1 MTKSNLVRFV
11 SIVFSICRRTP
22 SLLDGVVRTSRRT
35 FSVTISPRRG
45 LLLTIHGRRL
55 PVKKGTVVGVLVAN
69 IGLEASDQLEVMR
82 LHVDAALEALVDDE
96 IQNGAGQVAELCASM
111 LLAGGKRLRP
121 LLILLAHE
129 IAGGE
134 DVEEVM
140 PLALAFEMIHT
151 ATLVH
156 DDINDEASLRRG
168 VETIHTRAG
177 LAKAV
182 IAGDWLF
189 VQGFGLGGRYDENIV
204 RLMAKCCADIA
215 VAEFH
220 QLDHVLNL
228 ATSPED
234 YLSIVR
240 GKTAG
245 PFAAGCH
252 GAGLVAGLT
261 DQQAAGLGRFG
272 MELGIAFQ
280 LVDDL
285 LDLRGDERMGKPR
298 GADVLEGK
306 MTLPLIHA
314 LTLSHGKERQRLA
327 QLIESFSDEHFEELM
342 QLLDRS
348 SSLTYAEILVK
359 THLER
364 AVLELDAF
372 PESQA
377 KSLMLHITGYVM
389 ERHM

>member
-1 MTKSNLVRFV
+1 MAS
-11 SIVFSICRRTP
+11 
-22 SLLDGVVRTSRRT
+22 
-35 FSVTISPRRG
+35 
-45 LLLTIHGRRL
+45 
-55 PVKKGTVVGVLVAN
+55 

-156 DDINDEASLRRG
+156 DDINDEAPLRRG

-252 GAGLVAGLT
+252 AAGLVAGLT
-261 DQQAAGLGRFG
+261 EQQAAGLGRFG

-327 QLIESFSDEHFEELM
+327 QLIESFSDDHFDELM

-348 SSLTYAEILVK
+348 SSLAYAEILVK

>member
-35 FSVTISPRRG
+35 FSVIISPRRG
-45 LLLTIHGRRL
+45 LLLTLHGRRL

-252 GAGLVAGLT
+252 AAGLVAGLT
-261 DQQAAGLGRFG
+261 EQQAAGLGRFG

>member
-1 MTKSNLVRFV
+1 
-11 SIVFSICRRTP
+11 
-22 SLLDGVVRTSRRT
+22 
-35 FSVTISPRRG
+35 
-45 LLLTIHGRRL
+45 
-55 PVKKGTVVGVLVAN
+55 VAS

-82 LHVDAALEALVDDE
+82 LHVDAALEALVE
-96 IQNGAGQVAELCASM
+96 EELEGGAGQVAKLCASM

-129 IAGGE
+129 IAGGQ
-134 DVEEVM
+134 DPEEVM
-140 PLALAFEMIHT
+140 PLALAFELIHT

-189 VQGFGLGGRYDENIV
+189 VQGFGLGGRYEENIV

-245 PFAAGCH
+245 PFAAGCQA
-252 GAGLVAGLT
+252 AGLVAGLSEEE
-261 DQQAAGLGRFG
+261 AEGLGRFG

-298 GADVLEGK
+298 GADVIEGK

-314 LTLSHGKERQRLA
+314 LTLSHGAERQKLA
-327 QLIESFSDEHFEELM
+327 HIIEHFSDGQFDELM
-342 QLLDRS
+342 SLLQRS
-348 SSLTYAEILVK
+348 ESLTYAELLVR

-364 AVLELDAF
+364 AVLELNAF
-372 PESQA
+372 DNSEA
-377 KSLMLHITGYVM
+377 KTLMLHITNYVM
-389 ERHM
+389 ERHL

>member
-1 MTKSNLVRFV
+1 
-11 SIVFSICRRTP
+11 
-22 SLLDGVVRTSRRT
+22 
-35 FSVTISPRRG
+35 
-45 LLLTIHGRRL
+45 
-55 PVKKGTVVGVLVAN
+55 
-69 IGLEASDQLEVMR
+69 
-82 LHVDAALEALVDDE
+82 
-96 IQNGAGQVAELCASM
+96 
-111 LLAGGKRLRP
+111 
-121 LLILLAHE
+121 
-129 IAGGE
+129 
-134 DVEEVM
+134 M
-140 PLALAFEMIHT
+140 PLALAFELIHT

-156 DDINDEASLRRG
+156 DDINDEASMRRG
-168 VETIHTRAG
+168 VETIHSRAG

-189 VQGFGLGGRYDENIV
+189 VQGFGLGGRYEEKIV

-252 GAGLVAGLT
+252 AAGLVAGLSE
-261 DQQAAGLGRFG
+261 QQASGLGRFG
-272 MELGIAFQ
+272 MELGVAFQ

-298 GADVLEGK
+298 GADVIEGK

-314 LTLSHGKERQRLA
+314 LTLSHGRERQRLA
-327 QLIESFSDEHFEELM
+327 DIIEDFNDNDFDELM
-342 QLLDRS
+342 RLLDRS
-348 SSLTYAEILVK
+348 DSLSYAEILVR

-364 AVLELDAF
+364 AVLELDSF
-372 PESQA
+372 PDSQA
-377 KSLMLHITGYVM
+377 KNLMLHVTNYVM
-389 ERHM
+389 DRHL

>member
-1 MTKSNLVRFV
+1 
-11 SIVFSICRRTP
+11 
-22 SLLDGVVRTSRRT
+22 
-35 FSVTISPRRG
+35 
-45 LLLTIHGRRL
+45 
-55 PVKKGTVVGVLVAN
+55 VAS

-252 GAGLVAGLT
+252 AAGLVAGLT
-261 DQQAAGLGRFG
+261 EQQAAGLGRFG

-377 KSLMLHITGYVM
+377 KSLMLHITDYVM
-389 ERHM
+389 QRHV

>member
-1 MTKSNLVRFV
+1 MGDIV
-11 SIVFSICRRTP
+11 SSIQ
-22 SLLDGVVRTSRRT
+22 LQ
-35 FSVTISPRRG
+35 
-45 LLLTIHGRRL
+45 
-55 PVKKGTVVGVLVAN
+55 
-69 IGLEASDQLEVMR
+69 ASDRIESMR
-82 LHVDAALEALVDDE
+82 LVVDAELESLIETEVE
-96 IQNGAGQVAELCASM
+96 HGAGQVAELCGTV

-129 IAGGE
+129 IAGGS
-134 DVEEVM
+134 DGDDIM
-140 PLALAFEMIHT
+140 PLALAFELIHT

-156 DDINDEASLRRG
+156 DDINDEAAQRRG
-168 VETIHTRAG
+168 VETIHTRVG
-177 LAKAV
+177 IPKAV

-189 VQGFGLGGRYDENIV
+189 VQGFGLGGIYDEHIV
-204 RLMAKCCADIA
+204 RIMAQCCANIA
-215 VAEFH
+215 VSEFD

-245 PFAAGCH
+245 PFSAGCH
-252 GAGLVAGLT
+252 AAGLVAGL
-261 DQQAAGLGRFG
+261 DAEQALSLQRFG

-298 GADVLEGK
+298 GADVIEGK

-314 LTLSHGKERQRLA
+314 LTLSHGVERHRLA
-327 QLIESFSDEHFEELM
+327 HIIENFDDGLFDELM
-342 QLLDRS
+342 GLLNAS
-348 SSLTYAEILVK
+348 QSLQYAEILVR

-364 AVLELDAF
+364 AITELDSF
-372 PESQA
+372 PESDA
-377 KSLMLHITGYVM
+377 KALMLHITDYVM
-389 ERHM
+389 NRHL

>member
-1 MTKSNLVRFV
+1 MKSNLLRFV

-22 SLLDGVVRTSRRT
+22 SLFDGVVRTSRRT
-35 FSVTISPRRG
+35 FSVIISPRRG
-45 LLLTIHGRRL
+45 LLLTLQGRRL
-55 PVKKGTVVGVLVAN
+55 PVKKGTVVGFLVAN

-82 LHVDAALEALVDDE
+82 LHVDAALEALVEDE
-96 IQNGAGQVAELCASM
+96 IEQGAGQVAELCASM

-121 LLILLAHE
+121 LLIMLAHE
-129 IAGGE
+129 IAGGQ

-156 DDINDEASLRRG
+156 DDINDEAGLRRG

-189 VQGFGLGGRYDENIV
+189 VQGFGLGGRYEEHIV

-234 YLSIVR
+234 YLAIVR

-245 PFAAGCH
+245 PFAAGCNA
-252 GAGLVAGLT
+252 AGLVAGLT
-261 DQQAAGLGRFG
+261 AEQAAGLGRFG

-327 QLIESFSDEHFEELM
+327 TLIESFNDEHFDELM
-342 QLLDRS
+342 HLLDRS
-348 SSLTYAEILVK
+348 DSLSYAEILVK

-364 AVLELDAF
+364 AVLELNAF

-389 ERHM
+389 KRHT

>member
-1 MTKSNLVRFV
+1 
-11 SIVFSICRRTP
+11 
-22 SLLDGVVRTSRRT
+22 
-35 FSVTISPRRG
+35 
-45 LLLTIHGRRL
+45 
-55 PVKKGTVVGVLVAN
+55 
-69 IGLEASDQLEVMR
+69 MR

-252 GAGLVAGLT
+252 AAGLVAGLT
-261 DQQAAGLGRFG
+261 EQQAAGLGRFG

-364 AVLELDAF
+364 AILELDAF

-377 KSLMLHITGYVM
+377 KSLMLHITDYVM
-389 ERHM
+389 QRHV

>member
-1 MTKSNLVRFV
+1 MAS
-11 SIVFSICRRTP
+11 
-22 SLLDGVVRTSRRT
+22 
-35 FSVTISPRRG
+35 
-45 LLLTIHGRRL
+45 
-55 PVKKGTVVGVLVAN
+55 

-252 GAGLVAGLT
+252 AAGLVAGLT
-261 DQQAAGLGRFG
+261 EQQAAGLGRFG

-298 GADVLEGK
+298 GADILEGK

-377 KSLMLHITGYVM
+377 KSLMLHITDYVM
-389 ERHM
+389 QRHV